1 MTAAIQFSRAW
12 ISAWAIAILS
22 THTVQAANVRSWRHD
37 IDAIV
42 HDIETV
48 HPNPFTK
55 VSRAK
60 FERQAASL
68 KAFLPKLTEEQRMV
82 GAMRL
87 VAHIGDGH
95 TELAPKRADFAVWYP
110 IRIYQF
116 TDGYFV
122 TSAYKTVADLAGAQ
136 ILQIAGRPAGD
147 VIDAARTLWGSDNKF
162 ANEENLFTV
171 NSAPLMRGLGY
182 AAADGT
188 LRIKA
193 KLRNGKIV
201 TRTLHPLP
209 TSDKR
214 FPPGNSTFG
223 WRFPTEVLGPPIG
236 SLADWTTAYKGL
248 PAIAFR
254 APDPARPPYLAQPHG
269 LYSRALPKHDTY
281 YIQAN
286 FVGDL
291 PNETFRAFFQQALAK
306 VDKQKPRRLIIDLR
320 YNVGGDG
327 SKLKAM
333 IHQFIKREDDPPW
346 KELYVLSGRRTL
358 SAAVMMLAAF
368 VNETRC
374 TVIGEPPAAGF
385 DHYGDATT
393 IDLPRVGLQL
403 TVSTIYHKLEDV
415 GATDTMFPV
424 DVPAPFSFAD
434 YIAGRDPAVDVI
446 LSGQEMRS
454 LPIIAL
460 EDGGA
465 ATWKVFKARQR
476 RYAKYTDWMRP
487 RVTDLIHA
495 IWKLNDQKRYT
506 DSLQVAR
513 IAVALYP
520 KSARAWGVLGDAQ
533 IAIKRREE
541 GLKSYERALTL
552 DPNNLD
558 NLSQRQALRL
568 AGVKI
573 AE

>member
-1 MTAAIQFSRAW
+1 MIAGLLALLPLQAGHAA
-12 ISAWAIAILS
+12 
-22 THTVQAANVRSWRHD
+22 TVRDWRHD

-42 HDIETV
+42 HDIETI

-55 VSRAK
+55 VSRAD
-60 FERQAASL
+60 FERQAATL
-68 KAFLPKLTEEQRMV
+68 KAALPKRSEEQRMV

-87 VAHIGDGH
+87 VASIGDGH
-95 TELAPKRADFAVWYP
+95 TELAPKRADFAFWYP

-136 ILQIAGRPAGD
+136 ILEIAGRPAGK

-162 ANEENLFTV
+162 ANEENLFVV

-193 KLRNGKIV
+193 KLRSGRIV

-209 TSDKR
+209 TSDER
-214 FPPGNSTFG
+214 FAPGDSTFE
-223 WRFPTEVLGPPIG
+223 WRFPSEVLGPPIG
-236 SLADWTTAYKGL
+236 SLVDWTAAYGGL
-248 PAIAFR
+248 PAMAFR
-254 APDPARPPYLAQPHG
+254 KPDPKRPPHLAQPHG
-269 LYSRALPKHDTY
+269 LYIRAIPEHDAY

-286 FVGDL
+286 YVGDL
-291 PNETFRAFFQQALAK
+291 PNETFRGFFQRALAQ

-327 SKLKAM
+327 SKLKET
-333 IHQFIKREDDPPW
+333 IRQFIKREDDPPW

-374 TVIGEPPAAGF
+374 SVVGEPPASGF

-393 IDLPRVGLQL
+393 IDLPRVGLEL

-415 GATDTMFPV
+415 GATGTVFPV
-424 DVPAPFSFAD
+424 DVPAPFSSSD
-434 YIAGRDPAVDVI
+434 YIAGRDPAVDAI
-446 LSGQEMRS
+446 LNGQEMRS
-454 LPIIAL
+454 LPIVAL

-465 ATWKVFKARQR
+465 AAWKVFKARQQ
-476 RYAKYTDWMRP
+476 RYAKYIDWMKTRL
-487 RVTDLIHA
+487 TDLIHA
-495 IWKLNDQKRYT
+495 IWTLNDQKRYA
-506 DSLQVAR
+506 DSLQVAQ

-533 IAIKRREE
+533 IATKQREK
-541 GLKSYERALTL
+541 GLKSYRRALAL
-552 DPNNLD
+552 DPYNLD
-558 NLSQRQALRL
+558 NLSERAALRN
-568 AGVKI
+568 AGIKVK
-573 AE
+573 E